1 MDRSGLS
8 SREDHDWLR
17 GRSLHL
23 VPIAIL
29 GLPLS
34 HVDLPSRGITE
45 EADHIIDV
53 VDLPHASVNLR
64 DGRSPLAVNPRA
76 SCGSSFL
83 PQPQLEEVTIGQAQ
97 PNECGS
103 VSLSSDTASRTVE
116 AQHDRLIKR
125 DLTVTVHDSVDLVM
139 LKPGI
144 RGRDNLIEEVSSSVS
159 LFLIGVHDRISQD
172 LYILMPGLTGRHM
185 NRATSGITGRIAV
198 GLPQGFDQL
207 VVILD
212 IM

>member
-1 MDRSGLS
+1 
-8 SREDHDWLR
+8 
-17 GRSLHL
+17 
-23 VPIAIL
+23 
-29 GLPLS
+29 
-34 HVDLPSRGITE
+34 
-45 EADHIIDV
+45 
-53 VDLPHASVNLR
+53 
-64 DGRSPLAVNPRA
+64 
-76 SCGSSFL
+76 
-83 PQPQLEEVTIGQAQ
+83 
-97 PNECGS
+97 
-103 VSLSSDTASRTVE
+103 
-116 AQHDRLIKR
+116 
-125 DLTVTVHDSVDLVM
+125 M

-212 IM
+212 IMVRCRLAMIIVQSRRPEATFLGHSPVGIRAFSHRFFTVVEGIRRLNVAPAHLRHIRGKDVIELLPSIRGNPRLGLIESSEDAALTDRKSTR